1 MATKH
6 TDGYCTEEDLACG
19 KDFRAAVVS
28 FFDGMLTHHQA
39 LLLHGKAL
47 CGGNPDNLLVVVC
60 ARDREK
66 PLPPGAAPA
75 ILSPGER
82 LHMLHHLGYHHVY
95 LLTITDHRNAAGK
108 NAGEKSTKSLTDGQ
122 DSVPGTGILFTK
134 ARQVI
139 AGADVQ
145 HLKPFR
151 KLPGIAPEGTFTR
164 PASPAPDTARQKH
177 PGIAP
182 DKANNPHHDIIQLIE
197 SGQVE
202 AAGKA
207 LGFAY
212 PLEGQVVE
220 GNRIGRTLGYP
231 TANLRQSDHHKAEP
245 GQGVYVALVQSG
257 GTWYRSMVNI
267 GIRPT
272 LDMEH
277 VTIEAHL
284 FDFDKDIYGEMI
296 AIAFLGRIRDEMR
309 FNSLSQLKMQLHQ
322 DSIRAKQE
330 LDRLAPK
337 DRKPSDRKPSDRRP
351 PGKRGS
357 DITPRDKT
365 PSGTTGNFVFIG
377 HPGR

>member
-6 TDGYCTEEDLACG
+6 GDTCYTETDLARG

-28 FFDGMLTHHQA
+28 FFDGMLSHHQA
-39 LLLHGKAL
+39 LLSHGKTL
-47 CGGNPDNLLVVVC
+47 CDGNPDNLLVVVC

-66 PLPPGAAPA
+66 PLPPGAAPS
-75 ILSPGER
+75 ILSPAER
-82 LHMLHHLGYHHVY
+82 LRMLHHMGYHHVY
-95 LLTITDHRNAAGK
+95 PLIIGDRDADGK
-108 NAGEKSTKSLTDGQ
+108 NNGERSATPLTPAHHEKPTNPLTDG
-122 DSVPGTGILFTK
+122 DDGLPGAGILFAK

-151 KLPGIAPEGTFTR
+151 ELPGVTPNKA
-164 PASPAPDTARQKH
+164 ASR
-177 PGIAP
+177 
-182 DKANNPHHDIIQLIE
+182 HHDIIQLIE
-197 SGQVE
+197 SGRLE
-202 AAGKA
+202 TAGSA
-207 LGFAY
+207 LGYAY
-212 PLEGQVVE
+212 PLEGTVVE

-296 AIAFLGRIRDEMR
+296 TIAFLGRIRDEMR
-309 FNSLSQLKMQLHQ
+309 FNSLSQLKMQLNQ

-330 LDRLAPK
+330 LDRLAPSSAAV
-337 DRKPSDRKPSDRRP
+337 D
-351 PGKRGS
+351 
-357 DITPRDKT
+357 
-365 PSGTTGNFVFIG
+365 FVFTG
-377 HPGR
+377 HRGR

>member
-6 TDGYCTEEDLACG
+6 GDTYYTGTDLARG

-28 FFDGMLTHHQA
+28 FFDGMLSHHQA
-39 LLLHGKAL
+39 LLSNGKAL

-66 PLPPGAAPA
+66 PLPPGSAPS
-75 ILSPGER
+75 ILSPAER
-82 LHMLHHLGYHHVY
+82 LRMLHHLGYHHIY
-95 LLTITDHRNAAGK
+95 PLTIGDHRDADGK
-108 NAGEKSTKSLTDGQ
+108 NTVERSGTPLSDGHHEKPNNPLTDGHDEKPTKSLTDGC
-122 DSVPGTGILFTK
+122 DGLPGAGILFTK

-151 KLPGIAPEGTFTR
+151 DLPDVAPNEATNR
-164 PASPAPDTARQKH
+164 
-177 PGIAP
+177 
-182 DKANNPHHDIIQLIE
+182 HHDIIQLIE
-197 SGQVE
+197 SGRVE
-202 AAGKA
+202 AAGSA
-207 LGFAY
+207 LGYAY
-212 PLEGQVVE
+212 PLEGTVVE

-231 TANLRQSDHHKAEP
+231 TANLRQSDYHKAEP

-296 AIAFLGRIRDEMR
+296 TIAFLGRIRDEMR
-309 FNSLSQLKMQLHQ
+309 FNSLSQLKMQLNQ

-330 LDRLAPK
+330 LDRLAPSSAAV
-337 DRKPSDRKPSDRRP
+337 D
-351 PGKRGS
+351 
-357 DITPRDKT
+357 
-365 PSGTTGNFVFIG
+365 FVFTG
-377 HPGR
+377 HRGR